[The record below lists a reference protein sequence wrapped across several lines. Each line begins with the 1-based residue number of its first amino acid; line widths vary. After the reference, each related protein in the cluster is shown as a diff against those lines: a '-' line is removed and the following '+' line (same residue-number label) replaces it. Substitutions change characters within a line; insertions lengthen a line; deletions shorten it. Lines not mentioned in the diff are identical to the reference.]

1 MSKENE
7 KKNKVVIYVRVSSQR
22 QEYERQLKELK
33 NYCGKNRLSVEKVF
47 KEKVSGA
54 KSRAER
60 PAFNECLNYIQNNQ
74 INKLVVWEFSRLGRD
89 SIDIQLS
96 ISELHDLCC
105 SVFIY
110 TMNLDTLNDKCQETI
125 QGKLVVGIFS
135 QIAEIERDNIQRRL
149 KSGYDNYRKN
159 GGAVGRKVGYKKPI
173 EATKNYKKIVN
184 LLQIGNKI
192 KDIALMSEV
201 SMNTVRKVR
210 EHLRKQ
216 EKL

>member
-74 INKLVVWEFSRLGRD
+74 INKLVVWEFSRLGRS

-96 ISELHDLCC
+96 IS
-105 SVFIY
+105 
-110 TMNLDTLNDKCQETI
+110 
-125 QGKLVVGIFS
+125 
-135 QIAEIERDNIQRRL
+135 
-149 KSGYDNYRKN
+149 
-159 GGAVGRKVGYKKPI
+159 
-173 EATKNYKKIVN
+173 
-184 LLQIGNKI
+184 
-192 KDIALMSEV
+192 
-201 SMNTVRKVR
+201 
-210 EHLRKQ
+210 
-216 EKL
+216 